1 MPAKKETIDEQDV
14 ISWVLHALK
23 IVIGDESI
31 REEIL
36 MHYHPGLH
44 RGNITKLRKIDSKN
58 HKNHAF
64 TFDAFVDFSQD
75 DAIEKKNNEMR
86 KYLSEIINMNGTIV
100 FTATNVQRDED
111 DFETH
116 FQTFIVDND
125 DKIVYAIDPAYD
137 KTVVKTKKS
146 KNILAS
152 GQGIYYAEVAH
163 ETVKPFFES
172 HQYAFK
178 LIPLSSPAQIA
189 YDDVFCQSWSLY
201 ILNSVLEK
209 DKDGIPIYKNI
220 EEFQIPESQIEKYS
234 VILEFYKKIFKGI
247 PSLKKYLKTEYDGE
261 INDAMVEDSPFLKV
275 NPSKILLSMT
285 KEDMQ

>member
-44 RGNITKLRKIDSKN
+44 RGNITKLRRIDPKN
-58 HKNHAF
+58 HKSHAF
-64 TFDAFVDFSQD
+64 TFNAFVDFSQD

-86 KYLSEIINMNGTIV
+86 KYLSEIIKMTGTIV

-146 KNILAS
+146 KNILAY

-172 HQYAFK
+172 HQYTFK
-178 LIPLSSPAQIA
+178 FIPLSSPAQIIHN
-189 YDDVFCQSWSLY
+189 DVFCQSWSLY

-234 VILEFYKKIFKGI
+234 VILQFYKKIFNDYAPLKG
-247 PSLKKYLKTEYDGE
+247 YLKNEYDGE
-261 INDAMVEDSPFLKV
+261 IAETMVKNTPFLKV
-275 NPSKILLSMT
+275 NPSKILLNMT